1 MINYKKNSCKNHIHI
16 VQYIKPFES
25 IDFRRKNN
33 NKQRI
38 LLLSCGVLV
47 LCDGAP
53 RTMSG
58 GEPSSIKRYARATQ
72 FACTPYDRGKIFF
85 VR

>member
-1 MINYKKNSCKNHIHI
+1 MYI

-25 IDFRRKNN
+25 IDFRRKKTKI
-33 NKQRI
+33 KQRI

-72 FACTPYDRGKIFF
+72 FACTPYDRGKIFL
-85 VR
+85 